1 METYTALAL
10 AWLVEHPHPEAV
22 TSNPSQWAEEINEAI
37 LQRIRG
43 LVEQLAPPTLSET
56 YLQRW
61 TRLATAQ
68 QSAVEVAVNELL
80 PQPPT
85 EASPTGWAPLVPDLS
100 DLL

>member
-10 AWLVEHPHPEAV
+10 AWLAEHPNPQVV
-22 TSNPSQWAEEINEAI
+22 TSNPSRWAEEINEAI
-37 LQRIRG
+37 LRRIRE
-43 LVEQLAPPTLSET
+43 LVEQLAPPTASET
-56 YLQRW
+56 YLQRR

-68 QSAVEVAVNELL
+68 QTAVEVALNELL

-85 EASPTGWAPLVPDLS
+85 EELATGWTPLVPDLS